1 MLELPINLH
10 PCNQH
15 RYLDL
20 PSQVYIPHVLPSKG
34 GRDGGG
40 GGGQRGG
47 GRGGGGAANG
57 D

>member
-1 MLELPINLH
+1 MLELPLNLH

-15 RYLDL
+15 RHLKL
-20 PSQVYIPHVLPSKG
+20 PSQVHIPHVLPSKRGRGG

-40 GGGQRGG
+40 GG
-47 GRGGGGAANG
+47 RGGGGATDG